1 MILPYGLVQITG
13 SWLMRPAMHIYLG
26 CVRWLIWIMTSSLLG
41 PVPATFAH
49 CIACADRESTLL
61 RSRQGKNLSALGFV
75 LHQFFGD
82 AEALTSNYPRQLRA

>member
-13 SWLMRPAMHIYLG
+13 SWPMRPVMHIDLG
-26 CVRWLIWIMTSSLLG
+26 CVRWTMISSLLG

>member
-13 SWLMRPAMHIYLG
+13 SWLMRPAMHIDLG

-61 RSRQGKNLSALGFV
+61 RSSQGKKLAALGFV
-75 LHQFFGD
+75 LHQCIGD
-82 AEALTSNYPRQLRA
+82 AEALTWKDA